1 MIFTGSI
8 DSDTSYF
15 HYDTGLSHANYTH
28 PEFVPFYIDEQPQDK
43 VNRSREVCGGAS
55 ASQACIFDYLATGDE
70 SLAKSSGD
78 DAATSASDTASL
90 GNYMYKQPL
99 INPFFPLKVHF
110 FQCW

>member
-8 DSDTSYF
+8 DSDTSHF
-15 HYDTGLSHANYTH
+15 HYDTGLSHANFTH

-78 DAATSASDTASL
+78 DAETSARDTATL
-90 GNYMYKQPL
+90 GNL
-99 INPFFPLKVHF
+99 
-110 FQCW
+110 